1 MTTQIEAAPFGTDQ
15 ALVDS
20 LVLGRLPRQGDWDDE
35 YYLWL
40 TDDSNQLIELVNG
53 KIEVLPMPTDRHQT
67 ILLLLYEMFVAFL
80 RPRGG
85 KVLISPIRLRIRE
98 GNFREPDL
106 LLVRDAADPR
116 RQDRFWLG
124 ADLVLE
130 VVSPDKPDR
139 DLVVKRQEY
148 AIAHISEYW
157 IVDPQTTTVTVLRL
171 DDETY
176 TEHGVFGR
184 GDVASS
190 ALLAGFLVDVAAVF
204 DAD

>member
-1 MTTQIEAAPFGTDQ
+1 MTTQIEAVPFDTDQ
-15 ALVDS
+15 ALVDL
-20 LVLGRLPRQGDWDDE
+20 LVLERLPRQGDWDDE

-40 TDDSNQLIELVNG
+40 TDDSNHLIELVNG

-116 RQDRFWLG
+116 RQNRFWLG

-130 VVSPDKPDR
+130 VVSPDKPAR
-139 DLVVKRQEY
+139 DLVVKREEY
-148 AIAHISEYW
+148 AIAQISEYW

-176 TEHGVFGR
+176 TEHGIFGR

-190 ALLAGFLVDVAAVF
+190 ALLDGFLVDVAAVF

>member
-1 MTTQIEAAPFGTDQ
+1 MTTEIEAAPFGTDQ
-15 ALVDS
+15 ALVDA
-20 LVLGRLPRQGDWDDE
+20 LVLERLPRQGDWNDE

-67 ILLLLYEMFVAFL
+67 ILQYLFLQFLAFVNKH
-80 RPRGG
+80 GG
-85 KVLISPIRLRIRE
+85 KVQFAPIRLRIRE

-116 RQDRFWLG
+116 RQNRFWLG

-130 VVSPDKPDR
+130 VVSPDQPAR
-139 DLVVKRQEY
+139 DLVVKREEY
-148 AIAHISEYW
+148 AIAQISEYW
-157 IVDPQTTTVTVLRL
+157 IVDPQTESVTVLRL

-176 TEHGVFGR
+176 AEHGVFGR
-184 GDVASS
+184 IEIASS
-190 ALLAGFLVDVAAVF
+190 ALLDGFLIDVAAVF

>member
-15 ALVDS
+15 ALVDA
-20 LVLGRLPRQGDWDDE
+20 LVLERLPRQGDWDDE

-116 RQDRFWLG
+116 RQNRFWLG

-139 DLVVKRQEY
+139 DLVIKRQEY
-148 AIAHISEYW
+148 AIAQISEYW
-157 IVDPQTTTVTVLRL
+157 IVDPQTATVTVLRL

-184 GDVASS
+184 GEVALS
-190 ALLAGFLVDVAAVF
+190 ALLDEFQVDVAAVF